1 MYCKNCGNE
10 LKDSDR
16 FCDQCGSSV
25 DNEKKRGNFKLVL
38 IIVLLVLCV
47 VGAGGIAFFALK
59 NDSKPKTDE
68 IKRADNTNLTED
80 AKTGDTDDSD
90 NTEDINN
97 IEDIDDASY
106 LAWVKDD
113 SGRYGYVSKT
123 GEEIVPCRYDRARD
137 FENGFARVGIENGV
151 DEDGKT
157 LYRYG
162 YVNAKGEEVV
172 PCRYDSADDFK
183 YGFAK
188 VGIENGVDED
198 GKTIYRYGYVNT
210 KGEEVVPC
218 IYDYVGIL
226 EESKLIKV
234 EKDDT
239 AWLLDM
245 DGKEI
250 LPDKFEYIGEELG
263 KTGLIHITNL
273 NGKHGCINC
282 QGEEV
287 VPAIYDYIT
296 YVEKKN
302 LICVRIGSILTGQHG
317 LLDIRGREI
326 VSLQDAY
333 MSYYEIAKLDLLR
346 IQRDGKYGYVDC
358 EGNVVIPTIYDQAS
372 EYRRNGLAIV
382 NKDHNTFLIDKT
394 GAIKCKCKNTYAGA
408 MEFDGSGLAVVL
420 SEDGGWGAINEDG
433 EEVIPCIYDYM
444 QSEYSLDSG
453 TYYFYNNYLAAVE
466 KNDKYGVVNKF
477 GEEIIPVQYDW
488 VRIYDNGII
497 YVEKDEI
504 CGAMNSKGDLVLPFE
519 YDSIISARKHE
530 VYGEFYEIRNFGS
543 TIIASKN
550 LKTGLFNET
559 GNEIFPCIYESFDEA
574 DEKGYFVAYLEE
586 DQKSPVLLTIE
597 GKEIVPKGYDYI
609 GVTGEYDSDA
619 LFPAFGDDDLIP
631 VSKQGQCSYLDR
643 SGNEIMQLSN
653 KYTRAGK
660 FVRIP

>member
-47 VGAGGIAFFALK
+47 VGAGGIAFFTLK

-90 NTEDINN
+90 NTEDIS
-97 IEDIDDASY
+97 DASY

-172 PCRYDSADDFK
+172 PC
-183 YGFAK
+183 
-188 VGIENGVDED
+188 
-198 GKTIYRYGYVNT
+198 
-210 KGEEVVPC
+210 

-226 EESKLIKV
+226 EESELFKV
-234 EKDDT
+234 EKNDT
-239 AWLLDM
+239 AWLLDQN
-245 DGKEI
+245 GQEI
-250 LPDKFEYIGEELG
+250 MPDKFDRIGWEFG
-263 KTGLIHITNL
+263 KAGLIEVEK
-273 NGKHGCINC
+273 NGNWGCINR
-282 QGEEV
+282 QGEEII
-287 VPAIYDYIT
+287 PTIYDDVSYI
-296 YVEKKN
+296 EEKN
-302 LICVRIGSILTGQHG
+302 LICVEKGGLMGQHG
-317 LLDIRGREI
+317 LLDIQGREL
-326 VSLQDAY
+326 VPLQDE
-333 MSYYEIAKLDLLR
+333 SLFDCWISGLDIFL
-346 IQRDGKYGYVDC
+346 IKNDGKYGYVDC
-358 EGNVVIPTIYDQAS
+358 EGNVIVPTIYDAAS
-372 EYRRNGLAIV
+372 EFRGNGLAVVI
-382 NKDHNTFLIDKT
+382 KDHNTFLIDKT
-394 GAIKCKCKNTYAGA
+394 GTIKCQCRNTYERACA
-408 MEFDGSGLAVVL
+408 FDGSGLAVVY
-420 SEDGGWGAINEDG
+420 SEDGGFGAINEDG
-433 EEVIPCIYDYM
+433 EEIIPCVYDM
-444 QSEYSLDSG
+444 ILPESSLDFG
-453 TYYFYNNYLAAVE
+453 TYYFNNNFLAEVE
-466 KNDKYGVVNKF
+466 KNDKYGVINKY
-477 GEEIIPVQYDW
+477 GDVIIPIEYDLAS
-488 VRIYDNGII
+488 ILIFDNGVIR
-497 YVEKDEI
+497 VREDEV
-504 CGAMNSKGDLVLPFE
+504 CGAMNSKGEIVLPFE
-519 YDSIISARKHE
+519 YDSIISAKKYE
-530 VYGEFYEIRNFGS
+530 GYGGLYNIRNFGS

-550 LKTGLFNET
+550 SKTGLFDET
-559 GNEIFPCIYESFDEA
+559 GHEIFPCIYESFDEA

-586 DQKSPVLLTIE
+586 DCESPVLLTIE
-597 GKEIVPKGYDYI
+597 GEEVVPKGYDYI
-609 GVTGEYDSDA
+609 GVTSEFGDDGMY
-619 LFPAFGDDDLIP
+619 PAFGDDDLIP

-660 FVRIP
+660 FVRIQ